1 MEFAEQQRNPTKHL
15 VGIGFVIL
23 FHVFLVYA
31 LVTGLARK
39 VVDVIKVPIE
49 TKIIQEVKPPPP
61 PERPPPPP
69 PKMAAPPPP
78 FIPPPEIQIAQPP
91 PQQPVIAS
99 VQTAP
104 PPPNAP
110 PPVAGPPAEAPP
122 AAAQPVRVAAVID
135 AARSC
140 TKPEYPA
147 ASRRLEET
155 GTVTLRFLI
164 DVDGKVVKS
173 EVESSSGH
181 PRLDDAARDALSR
194 CQFKPGSVDGKPEQS
209 WAKLKYAWKLN

>member
-1 MEFAEQQRNPTKHL
+1 MDFAQEQRNPTKHL

-23 FHVFLVYA
+23 FHVVLVYA

-49 TKIIQEVKPPPP
+49 TKIIEEVKPPPP

-69 PKMAAPPPP
+69 PKLAAPPPP

-110 PPVAGPPAEAPP
+110 PPVAH
-122 AAAQPVRVAAVID
+122 AA
-135 AARSC
+135 
-140 TKPEYPA
+140 
-147 ASRRLEET
+147 
-155 GTVTLRFLI
+155 
-164 DVDGKVVKS
+164 
-173 EVESSSGH
+173 
-181 PRLDDAARDALSR
+181 
-194 CQFKPGSVDGKPEQS
+194 
-209 WAKLKYAWKLN
+209 